1 MKKIKDAG
9 IDIFPVAPGVWG
21 MRDVFVNVYMVLN
34 EQDNNWVL
42 IDAGLKWSF
51 GKIKKMAELLFG
63 ANSRPAAIILT
74 HGHFDHVGSLKKLA
88 DYWNVP
94 VYAHYMEMPYLTGRS
109 SYPPPD
115 PSVEGG
121 MMATLSFAYPKGP
134 IDLGDRIHTLPD
146 SSSIP
151 GLPDWRYFHTPG
163 HAPGHISL
171 YRESDGVL
179 IAGDA
184 FVTTK
189 QESAFAVMMQTKKLS
204 GPPKYFTCDWQS
216 AAWSVEQLAALEP
229 EVVATGHGRPMR
241 GEGMRKSLHNLA
253 DNFQR
258 KAVPIQGRYTYEPAL
273 TDERGVV
280 YVPEKA
286 PYSAASVVKVLGVT
300 AAVLITMMLFV
311 NQNKK
316 LHRYQANY
324 R

>member
-1 MKKIKDAG
+1 MKKTKDIG
-9 IDIFPVAPGVWG
+9 KEIFSVAPGVWG
-21 MRDVFVNVYMVLN
+21 IKDVFVNIYMVYN
-34 EQDNNWVL
+34 AEDKNWVL
-42 IDAGLKWSF
+42 IDAGLKWSV
-51 GKIKKMAELLFG
+51 GKIRKMAEFLFG
-63 ANSRPAAIILT
+63 AGSKPVAIILT
-74 HGHFDHVGSLKKLA
+74 HGHFDHVGALKTLA
-88 DYWNVP
+88 NEWDVP

-115 PSVEGG
+115 STVEGG
-121 MMATLSFAYPKGP
+121 MMASMSFMYPKGP
-134 IDLGDRIHTLPD
+134 IDLGERIRTLPD
-146 SSSIP
+146 SSSVP
-151 GLPDWRYFHTPG
+151 GLPEWRFFHTPG
-163 HAPGHISL
+163 HSPGHISL

-189 QESAFAVMMQTKKLS
+189 QESALSVMMQTKKIS

-253 DNFQR
+253 DHFER
-258 KAVPIQGRYTYEPAL
+258 KAIPIQGRYTYEPAL

-280 YVPEKA
+280 YVPKKA
-286 PYSAASVVKVLGVT
+286 PFPAASVIKALGVT

-316 LHRYQANY
+316 LNKYAANY